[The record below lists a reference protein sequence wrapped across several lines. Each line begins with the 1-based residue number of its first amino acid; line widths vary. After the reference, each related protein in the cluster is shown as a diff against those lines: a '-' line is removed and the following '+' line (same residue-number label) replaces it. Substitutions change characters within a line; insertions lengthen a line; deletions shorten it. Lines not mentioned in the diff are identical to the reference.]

1 MAVEAWDGHAA
12 RTDHIIAGRFVI
24 PCSQRNREQHYCTL
38 TTKSKSN
45 EIAAVATF
53 NISALLPRANLT
65 SAIKAI
71 ERLFS
76 ASQPTAEPNIVPNAP
91 TTYLTQ
97 LGDLL
102 AGRTA
107 LENTSILLALCTF
120 AVLAMSWATRF
131 NNLGRFSPFTR
142 SPPTG
147 SGRVSDADFSY
158 ITADDLRQHNSNAT
172 DVSHSHQHQRAES
185 PVDYGPPRDTD
196 CLMLRNKK
204 RDFLVHFPAYSIAKG
219 ELTIG
224 QVREQAAKKLGTADL
239 RRIKLLYKGKNLKED
254 SRTCKHEGLRHEAEL
269 LCTVADSLGDASEDE
284 EDEDDGLGDDGTSDQ
299 VGADGETKRRR
310 NRGKKSKRR
319 NKREQTSG
327 TSTPSEYP
335 SNLAPPSQAGQS
347 STQHSRAPSPKPP
360 GTPLTAMDKMHAL
373 RDKFASEYLPQAQSF
388 IAHPPPDQSKRD
400 FDHKRLSET
409 ILAQILLKLDAV
421 ETEGD
426 PDARATR
433 KELVR
438 QVQAVLTELD
448 GVMKR

>member
-1 MAVEAWDGHAA
+1 MQLA
-12 RTDHIIAGRFVI
+12 RTIYLRADSSFRVRKE
-24 PCSQRNREQHYCTL
+24 SQHSSREQHYCTL

-65 SAIKAI
+65 SALKAI
-71 ERLFS
+71 ESLFS
-76 ASQPTAEPNIVPNAP
+76 AGQPTAEPNIVPDAP

-254 SRTCKHEGLRHEAEL
+254 SRTCKHEGLRHDAEL
-269 LCTVADSLGDASEDE
+269 LCTVADSVGDASEDE

-388 IAHPPPDQSKRD
+388 IAHPPADQSKRD

>member
-1 MAVEAWDGHAA
+1 MATAVFEIVALYSIVDGSRSA
-12 RTDHIIAGRFVI
+12 RTPICGPIRH
-24 PCSQRNREQHYCTL
+24 S
-38 TTKSKSN
+38 
-45 EIAAVATF
+45 VATI

-65 SAIKAI
+65 SARKVI
-71 ERLFS
+71 ESLFS
-76 ASQPTAEPNIVPNAP
+76 AGQPTAEPNIVPDAP

-269 LCTVADSLGDASEDE
+269 LCTVADSVGDASEDE
-284 EDEDDGLGDDGTSDQ
+284 EDDDEGLGDDGTSDQ

-335 SNLAPPSQAGQS
+335 SNLAPPLQTGQS
-347 STQHSRAPSPKPP
+347 STQHSRAPSPKAP

-388 IAHPPPDQSKRD
+388 IAHPPADQSKRD

-426 PDARATR
+426 LDARATR